1 MTDHAEPVR
10 GSSEGNMRGSIWLLA
25 DMGLN
30 IGALTLVKLLGA
42 DYPAFQLVFLRSLT
56 GLLFLVPI
64 LIRQRPDLIHQP
76 RKRLHV
82 LRVGLSAL
90 TLTTSFYAVANLP
103 LALFMTMNFTRP
115 IIMLVF
121 AAALL
126 HEVVTR
132 PRWIAAIF
140 GLVGV
145 LIAVQPSNVP
155 WSFGLLA
162 ICTTVITGTLA
173 IVVTRKLNDAPPL
186 VLMTYYAAGL
196 LVITAIPAW
205 LTWVPVT
212 MDHILP
218 LLMVGVLS
226 QVAQFC
232 FLRAHYFAAASVLG
246 PLGYLSLA
254 ISGVVGFVVFGEV
267 PTLATIFGALVIVA
281 ATLFLISYE
290 RRQTAARIGG
300 LR

>member
-1 MTDHAEPVR
+1 MSDAKSPVR
-10 GSSEGNMRGSIWLLA
+10 GSAEGNMRGSAWLLA

-30 IGALTLVKLLGA
+30 LGALTLVKLLGA

-64 LIRQRPDLIHQP
+64 LMRQRPDLVHQP
-76 RKRLHV
+76 RKGLHLLRIV
-82 LRVGLSAL
+82 LSSI
-90 TLTTSFYAVANLP
+90 TLTASFYAVANLP

-121 AAALL
+121 AALL
-126 HEVVTR
+126 LSEVVTR
-132 PRWIAAIF
+132 PRWLAAF
-140 GLVGV
+140 VGLIGV
-145 LIAVQPSNVP
+145 VIAVQPTNVP
-155 WSFGLLA
+155 WSWGLLA
-162 ICTTVITGTLA
+162 VCVAVTTGTLA

-196 LVITAIPAW
+196 LIITAMPAFFVW
-205 LTWVPVT
+205 TPISSEHL
-212 MDHILP
+212 IP
-218 LLMVGVLS
+218 LLLVGVLS

-232 FLRAHYFAAASVLG
+232 FLRAHYFAEAGVLG

-254 ISGVVGFVVFGEV
+254 LSGAVGFLVFNET
-267 PTLATIFGALVIVA
+267 PSLATLVGAFVIVM

-300 LR
+300 VR